1 MLDSQIETLWQES
14 LNTSRIP
21 VQGGMSQTYDPI
33 KVFAKK
39 IAKYL
44 IDEIKDPIAK
54 DQIRKACGLFERS
67 SVVVSTVTGESF
79 EVKGAVILTHEHLTE
94 EEWRN
99 YQSADPIER
108 RLIAKEKGTPLENV
122 IRLENLLR

>member
-39 IAKYL
+39 IAEYL
-44 IDEIKDPIAK
+44 VDQTADPVSK

-67 SVVVSTVTGESF
+67 SVVVSTVNGKSF
-79 EVKGAVILTHEHLTE
+79 EVKDAVVLTHEHLTE
-94 EEWRN
+94 QEWRN
-99 YQSADPIER
+99 YNSAAPMER
-108 RLIAKEKGTPLENV
+108 RAIAKDRGTPLKQL
-122 IRLENLLR
+122 IQLDTLLR